1 MKESR
6 IKKLKIA
13 VWLPLLA
20 LIIGAIFVADLVR
33 DVRVENEKHTEKLE
47 RMNAETCSER
57 MHGELNNGVF
67 FDNGAGT
74 GYYQRKRQRKLLRKN
89 RRKSDEG

>member
-20 LIIGAIFVADLVR
+20 LIIGAIFVAALVR
-33 DVRVENEKHTEKLE
+33 GVRVENEKHAEKLE

-57 MHGELNNGVF
+57 MHGELKIELENFINVMRSSK
-67 FDNGAGT
+67 NPN
-74 GYYQRKRQRKLLRKN
+74 QRAILPEKVKRKEKTP
-89 RRKSDEG
+89 